1 VAETTGNCKFN
12 KILHIVYIII
22 YKMFKPL
29 TLLNVQIMR
38 IIVNILLLLSPKQKA
53 SLVKGGF
60 FVC

>member
-1 VAETTGNCKFN
+1 
-12 KILHIVYIII
+12 
-22 YKMFKPL
+22 MFKPL